1 MRGTRARLRAAAGIA
16 RSLALYR
23 GRPRHHAGLCALY
36 RPFVRPG
43 DLVFDIGAHVGDR
56 VRAFRALGAR
66 VVAVEPQPALA
77 RLLRLL
83 HGRDPGVV
91 VEELAVGGTVGT
103 ARLKLNL
110 ANPTVAT
117 LSADFVAAAGDA
129 DGWREQR
136 WDAEA
141 SIHLTTLDALIARH
155 GMPAFVKID
164 AEGFEPDILAGL
176 SRPPP
181 PALSFEVT
189 AIARETGL
197 AALDRAAALGYTRFR
212 LSLGETHRLAPGGW
226 RDAATMRAT
235 IAALDTA
242 ANSGDVYALLPATC
256 LRGPV
261 PE

>member
-1 MRGTRARLRAAAGIA
+1 MKGTRERVRAAAGIV

-23 GRPRHHAGLCALY
+23 GRPRHHAGLLALY

-91 VEELAVGGTVGT
+91 VEELAVGGSEGT
-103 ARLKLNL
+103 ARLRLNL
-110 ANPTVAT
+110 ANPSVAT
-117 LSADFVAAAGDA
+117 LSADFVAAARDA

-141 SIHLTTLDALIARH
+141 DIALTTLDALIARH

-164 AEGFEPDILAGL
+164 AEGFEPGILASL
-176 SRPPP
+176 SRPP

-212 LSLGETHRLAPGGW
+212 LSLGESHRLAPGGW
-226 RDAATMRAT
+226 RDAAAMRAT
-235 IAALDTA
+235 IAALDAA
-242 ANSGDVYALLPATC
+242 ANSGDIYALLPATR
-256 LRGPV
+256 LAGPV